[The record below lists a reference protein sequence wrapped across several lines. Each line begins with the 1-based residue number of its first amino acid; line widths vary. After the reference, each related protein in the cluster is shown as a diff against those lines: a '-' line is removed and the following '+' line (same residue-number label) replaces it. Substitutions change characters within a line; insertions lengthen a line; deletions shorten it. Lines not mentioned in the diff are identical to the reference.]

1 MLHKIFIAFGIVF
14 IGIGAFGMVF
24 VWNYDHRQ
32 VATLEEYATTE
43 FQISRDAKG
52 NLEGG
57 VLNLWDYRYDS
68 AKLMPQAVLY
78 VDDEE
83 FELPAAVKQT
93 SMQFNHENKLFV
105 SFPKESL
112 KNLQTAREVR
122 IKFLY
127 DNGQEIDL
135 PLGITELSN
144 WQKKLRW

>member
-14 IGIGAFGMVF
+14 ILLGIGGVVY
-24 VWNYDHRQ
+24 VWSHDHRQ
-32 VATLEEYATTE
+32 VATLEEYATID
-43 FQISRDAKG
+43 FQVSRDGKG

-57 VLNLWDYRYDS
+57 VFSLWDYRYND
-68 AKLMPQAVLY
+68 AKILPQATLY

-135 PLGITELSN
+135 PLGATELAN

>member
-14 IGIGAFGMVF
+14 ILLGIGGVVY
-24 VWNYDHRQ
+24 VWSHDHRQ
-32 VATLEEYATTE
+32 VATLEEYAQTD
-43 FQISRDAKG
+43 FQVSRDGKG

-57 VLNLWDYRYDS
+57 VFSLWDYRYDN
-68 AKLMPQAVLY
+68 AKLLPQAVLC

-83 FELPAAVKQT
+83 FELPAATKQT

-105 SFPKESL
+105 NFPRDSL
-112 KNLQTAREVR
+112 KNLQTAKEVR
-122 IKFLY
+122 VKFFY

-135 PLGITELSN
+135 PLSAVELMN